1 LLAAWVFD
9 MADRTICQP
18 FLSLGRK
25 YTQLQVAALDKK
37 IKFGSTEDKA
47 GEIPCSMGFSGYSR
61 PMV

>member
-1 LLAAWVFD
+1 
-9 MADRTICQP
+9 MADRTLCQP

-37 IKFGSTEDKA
+37 IKFSSTEDKA
-47 GEIPCSMGFSGYSR
+47 GEIPCSMGFSGYIR